1 MKIMGKKGMFYRLAA
16 LAFVIG
22 GLSGCVKSGSNYS
35 NSSTA
40 VTFMTIMNLASTPAD
55 IYFNGTKASSNALP
69 SGYFDQRY
77 EQLTPGAYQI
87 QFKTAGSDSVV
98 AGLPSSLYDSSNF
111 STVILYNNAGN
122 TTLNAVKILDDYSTI
137 SATAASYRFFNMSPD
152 VPSVDLYFNGTAAQ
166 AGRTTADNV
175 VNTGYNNFQLL
186 TPGTY
191 NVQVKKAGT
200 DSVVASVSGIT
211 LAAQT
216 ASTVFLTGN
225 SGNSTN
231 PIALK
236 VLVASY

>member
-1 MKIMGKKGMFYRLAA
+1 MGKKGIFYRLAV
-16 LAFVIG
+16 LAFVIA

-35 NSSTA
+35 NNGNA

-77 EQLTPGAYQI
+77 EQLAPGTYQI
-87 QFKTAGSDSVV
+87 QFKAAGKDSLV
-98 AGLPSSLYDSSNF
+98 AGVQSYLYDSTDFN
-111 STVILYNNAGN
+111 TVILYNNAGSA
-122 TTLNAVKILDDYSTI
+122 TLNAVRILDDYSTI

-152 VPSVDLYFNGTAAQ
+152 VPSVDLYFNSTAAQ
-166 AGRTTADNV
+166 SHRTTADNV
-175 VNTGYNNFQLL
+175 INSGFNSFQPLS
-186 TPGTY
+186 PGTY
-191 NVQVKKAGT
+191 SVQVKKAGT

-211 LAAQT
+211 MAAQT
-216 ASTVFLTGN
+216 ASTIFLTGN